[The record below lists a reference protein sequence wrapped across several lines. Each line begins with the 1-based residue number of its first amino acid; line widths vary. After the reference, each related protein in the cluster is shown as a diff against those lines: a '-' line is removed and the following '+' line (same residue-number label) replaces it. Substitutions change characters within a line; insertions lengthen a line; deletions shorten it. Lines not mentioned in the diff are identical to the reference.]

1 MLHPN
6 ATWCQVRL
14 ASAVSLTS
22 SNSGI
27 KAELE
32 EAVSTM
38 PFEAVHI
45 FRPGLLLGHRNE
57 SQPAESLVAK
67 LAPLSTLVRSLR
79 EYRPE
84 FGRLSVQED
93 LDICVLI
100 NPMIA

>member
-14 ASAVSLTS
+14 AAAVSLTS

-27 KAELE
+27 KPELE

-67 LAPLSTLVRSLR
+67 LAPLYSCSIPAR
-79 EYRPE
+79 
-84 FGRLSVQED
+84 VQAGIWAVKF
-93 LDICVLI
+93 LCG
-100 NPMIA
+100 P